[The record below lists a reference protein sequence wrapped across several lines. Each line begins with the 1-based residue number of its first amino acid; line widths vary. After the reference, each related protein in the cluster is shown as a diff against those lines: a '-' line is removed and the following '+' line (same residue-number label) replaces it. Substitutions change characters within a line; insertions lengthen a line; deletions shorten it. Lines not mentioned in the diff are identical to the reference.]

1 MAHKITV
8 KQLKALLNDN
18 MGALGLQRDEAV
30 RRNLVPKEYGDPGYT
45 AQQRLD
51 AVGLTFADLKE
62 AGLGL
67 QSESH
72 GVRQGGRQSPQ
83 TVRHPNYPRHTP
95 DELKAWQAAFRQSYR
110 DQHGGRD
117 ITPVCTG
124 TTTPSGIVPYT
135 PPDKAR
141 AAQLTEWHAAL
152 IASLVGKDDN
162 AIAEIPAV
170 GATPGTGNLLPGVT
184 TTPKAKGS
192 AQQPT
197 MWLAFYSGLAGVKN
211 NLSGMLAN
219 LQAAD
224 DQSQVGQAINDV
236 KEYIE
241 LLPESLG
248 KITQAAFDT
257 SQIRPGVE
265 VNLIQGT
272 GPFNVARS
280 MLKTKLGIEVD
291 ATTVFTVTGP
301 RLKEGVQIGWEFQ
314 PKGHEPLRNPLFC
327 MVTEGQPSALK
338 RVVKAPPVVVTW
350 KAAAGE
356 LAMFGPDQV
365 VILDVTGEIATVY
378 YLDDEVAMRQ
388 GHDMGEEGS
397 FQCALAQLSKPV

>member
-8 KQLKALLNDN
+8 GALKALLNDGLSP
-18 MGALGLQRDEAV
+18 MALRTREEAV
-30 RRNLVPKEYGDPGYT
+30 SRGLVPNEFGRDGYT
-45 AQQRLD
+45 AAQRLNN
-51 AVGLTFADLKE
+51 VGLTFEDMKA

-72 GVRQGGRQSPQ
+72 GVLTTGIMSPK
-83 TVRHPNYPRHTP
+83 TVRLTGT
-95 DELKAWQAAFRQSYR
+95 EEQIKAQQAALRDSYR
-110 DQHGGRD
+110 AQHGGRS

-141 AAQLTEWHAAL
+141 AAQISEWSAAL
-152 IASLVGKDDN
+152 NAALQGKDDN
-162 AIAEIPAV
+162 DIAVIPAV
-170 GATPGTGNLLPGVT
+170 GATPGTGDLLPGVT
-184 TTPKAKGS
+184 TPKASKVT
-192 AQQPT
+192 QQPT
-197 MWLAFYSGLAGVKN
+197 MWLAFGSSLAQVKN
-211 NLSGMLAN
+211 GLSGVLAN

-224 DQSQVGQAINDV
+224 DQTQVGQAIQDV

-248 KITQAAFDT
+248 KVTQAAFDT
-257 SQIRPGVE
+257 TQIRPGVE

-272 GPFNVARS
+272 GPFNVAVAA
-280 MLKTKLGIEVD
+280 LKRFGINVD

-301 RLKEGVQIGWEFQ
+301 RLKEGKQIGWEYQ

-338 RVVKAPPVVVTW
+338 RVVKAPPVVHTW

-365 VILDVTGEIATVY
+365 IILDVTGEIATVY
-378 YLDDEVAMRQ
+378 YLDDEVAQRQ
-388 GHDMGEEGS
+388 GHEMGEEGS
-397 FQCALAQLSKPV
+397 FQCAVAQLSKPV